1 MSTTPNRTLRLLPFA
16 LFFVFLGVMIW
27 VGSQYAAQMEAFV
40 FDNAGR
46 VATWVSANVLLYCV
60 AFVLLYTLATVFG
73 LPISV
78 VLSLG
83 GAAVLSLAFGFWPA
97 TLLSTLLVW
106 MSVVGGSWGLF
117 EFVRRFGASAFDSLI
132 GPYLDTFRE
141 GFGQDQFFYMLA
153 SRFTPLPPAVM
164 TVVPAVLHANRGSFL
179 LAAGIGFLPG
189 VFVYASLGATLGQ
202 LIADAQTGLSFGDV
216 VTLQNT
222 WPLLALL
229 ALSLIPLIVRNLQR
243 RKASS

>member
-1 MSTTPNRTLRLLPFA
+1 MSQTASRLTRLIPFG
-16 LFFVFLGVMIW
+16 LFAVFIGAMIW
-27 VGSQYAAQMEAFV
+27 VGSLYGAQMEAFV

-46 VATWVSANVLLYCV
+46 LAAWVDGNIALYCL
-60 AFVLLYTLATVFG
+60 AFVALYTLSTVFG
-73 LPISV
+73 LPISI

-97 TLLSTLLVW
+97 TLLSTVLVW
-106 MSVVGGSWGLF
+106 VSVVGGSWGLF
-117 EFVRRFGASAFDSLI
+117 EFVRRFGASAFDGLI
-132 GPYLDTFRE
+132 GPYLDTFRA
-141 GFGQDQFFYMLA
+141 GFSQDQFFYMLA

-164 TVVPAVLHANRGSFL
+164 TVVPAVLHARRGSFL
-179 LAAGIGFLPG
+179 LAAGLGFLPG

-202 LIADAQTGLSFGDV
+202 LIASAQTGLSFSDV

-229 ALSLIPLIVRNLQR
+229 ALSIVPILVRKLQR
-243 RKASS
+243 QKAT